1 LSSIIKCNQ
10 WSNGE
15 TTEDIEITD
24 QGTYTVTVTDALCG
38 EAILDV
44 LYDRPIDISLLS
56 VIPSTTTTSN
66 DGAIDISIP
75 YLFPPYSFQWSNGE
89 ITEDISNLAPGS
101 YSVTVTDGNCGIGT
115 YNNIQIAACKG
126 GLSYNFTIDETH
138 TCIYRQSWFFVTF
151 GESV

>member
-1 LSSIIKCNQ
+1 MSSIIKCNQ

-101 YSVTVTDGNCGIGT
+101 YSVT
-115 YNNIQIAACKG
+115 
-126 GLSYNFTIDETH
+126 
-138 TCIYRQSWFFVTF
+138 
-151 GESV
+151 